1 MKIKSTKAWHK
12 MPCAHAQF
20 QDTEADGSPGE
31 CASWHGY
38 DRSVVATF
46 AGSIDEYGWV
56 VPFGELRKVRDFI
69 EYYLDHT
76 AVIPAND
83 PRLNDIADFNQ
94 KMVEAGYPGIFKLR
108 VLPYGVSMEMTSLF
122 LWEHINAYIC
132 AVTEGRC
139 YVEKIECI
147 EHDSNSAWIEVTESQ
162 AYKNANSKIN
172 MYKNGVDP
180 EVLLPKQPSWDY
192 VTPQSVIL

>member
-20 QDTEADGSPGE
+20 QDVSPDGSPGE

-46 AGSIDEYGWV
+46 AGDIDEYGWV

-83 PRLNDIADFNQ
+83 PRLSDIVEFNQ
-94 KMVEAGYPGIFKLR
+94 KMVESGHPGIFKLR
-108 VLPYGVSMEMTSLF
+108 VMPYGVSMEMTSLF
-122 LWEHINAYIC
+122 LWEHINAYIY

-147 EHDSNSAWIEVTESQ
+147 EHDSNSAWIEVSEDQAILQATESTRF
-162 AYKNANSKIN
+162 YSED
-172 MYKNGVDP
+172 MDP
-180 EVLLPKQPSWDY
+180 AVLLPKQSTWGY
-192 VTPQSVIL
+192 VDPRSVI